1 MKKLF
6 LLIVLLIV
14 SFNIVLAQE
23 ININDKFKANYSVNS
38 GDYPNLFIN
47 YDTVNGYVLLK
58 IYYKKN
64 NQENCG
70 FLKLNSNSYDKYNG
84 DTFIL
89 RAGWR
94 SAEWI
99 FIFPNLLLM
108 NILVETQTLV
118 QVGLV
123 FSGG

>member
-84 DTFIL
+84 DTFYFESGVEECRMDIYFSESPFDEYPSGNPDFST
-89 RAGWR
+89 GWI
-94 SAEWI
+94 S
-99 FIFPNLLLM
+99 F
-108 NILVETQTLV
+108 
-118 QVGLV
+118 
-123 FSGG
+123 